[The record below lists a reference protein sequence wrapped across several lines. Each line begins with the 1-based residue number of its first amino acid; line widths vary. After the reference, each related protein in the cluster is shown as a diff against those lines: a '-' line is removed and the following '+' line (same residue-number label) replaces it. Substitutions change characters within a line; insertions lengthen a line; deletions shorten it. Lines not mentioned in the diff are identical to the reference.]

1 MFQLLRTF
9 VSVYE
14 TRNFTHTAEEL
25 FLSQP
30 TVSFQIKKLEEQ
42 LKIQLFHR
50 SGKQEILPTKE
61 AEFLYSRV
69 LQILEEWDDA
79 ALRLRKKENFRER
92 CEIGCSHTCAVYFVP
107 KVMPYLIRQFP
118 NVDFSIAMMNSEEV
132 VHQMEQNKVDIGF
145 IEKPS
150 RHESLHQESVYQDEL
165 VLTGEPDSPYWLLR
179 ENESG
184 LRFYNDVY
192 LEKNNLNPHIIHVN
206 NNEAIIALIKS
217 GVGQTILSKL
227 AVTAEMPWRP
237 LADGNTRDFYFLSHR
252 VVFRAT
258 MTEINDYL
266 REIIPTINVT
276 KDGE

>member
-30 TVSFQIKKLEEQ
+30 TVSSQIKKLEDQ
-42 LKIQLFHR
+42 LKIQLFLR

-61 AEFLYSRV
+61 AEFLYPRV

-79 ALRLRKKENFRER
+79 AIRLQKKENFRER

-107 KVMPYLIRQFP
+107 KVMPFLIRQFP

-132 VHQMEQNKVDIGF
+132 VHQMEQNKVDLGF

-150 RHESLHQESVYQDEL
+150 RHEGLHQESIYQDEL
-165 VLTGEPDSPYWLLR
+165 VLTGDPESPYWLLR

-184 LRFYNDVY
+184 LRFYNEVY
-192 LEKNNLNPHIIHVN
+192 LERNNLNPHIIHVN

-217 GVGQTILSKL
+217 GVGQTIISKL
-227 AVTAEMPWRP
+227 ALTPEIPWRP
-237 LADGNTRDFYFLSHR
+237 LEDGNLRDFYFLSHR
-252 VVFRAT
+252 AVFRAT
-258 MTEINDYL
+258 LTEITDYIH
-266 REIIPTINVT
+266 EILPSINVT